1 MTPTTNRLLTLL
13 GIDVPVVQG
22 PMGGVSG
29 PALVSAVANAGGLGM
44 LPVWAESISSAV
56 TAIEKVKMATGRPFA
71 VNLRADLRQLDHISA
86 AIDSGVKIVHLFWG
100 DPGPSKSAI
109 GAGGGRMMVTV
120 GDREAARAALDAGAR
135 ALIAQGVEAGGHVL
149 GQTPLHDLLSD
160 VIDEADNVPV
170 IAAGG
175 CALAADARALVDRG
189 AAGVLLG
196 TRFVAS
202 AESDAHPAYKQAI
215 IDATGDATAMSKCFD
230 IGWPDA
236 PHRNLVNSTFRAW
249 DAAGRP
255 SPGNRPGEGD
265 TVLRTAS
272 GRELPRYAVTPPK
285 QGMTGDIEAAVMYA
299 GTGVDRI
306 ADCPSAAEIVQVFG
320 AAMMQES
327 LK

>member
-1 MTPTTNRLLTLL
+1 MSPTTNRLLTQL
-13 GIDVPVVQG
+13 GIDIPLVQG

-29 PALVSAVANAGGLGM
+29 PALVTTVANAGGLGI
-44 LPVWAESISSAV
+44 LPIWAESISSAV
-56 TAIEKVKMATGRPFA
+56 AAIEKVKTATARPFA
-71 VNLRADLRQLDHISA
+71 VNLRADLVQTEHISA
-86 AIDSGVKIVHLFWG
+86 AIDSGVDIIHLFWG
-100 DPGPSKSAI
+100 DPGPSRSAVD
-109 GAGGGRMMVTV
+109 AGSARMLVTV
-120 GDREAARAALDAGAR
+120 GDREAARAALDAGAC

-149 GQTPLHDLLSD
+149 GHTPLQELLDD
-160 VIDEADNVPV
+160 VIDEADDVPV

-175 CALAADARALVDRG
+175 CALAADARELLDRG

-196 TRFVAS
+196 TRFIAS
-202 AESDAHPAYKQAI
+202 AESDAHPTYKQAI
-215 IDATGDATAMSKCFD
+215 IEAAEDATAMSLCFD

-255 SPGNRPGEGD
+255 DPGHRPGEGD

-306 ADCPSAAEIVQVFG
+306 NNCPSAAEIVREFEE
-320 AAMMQES
+320 AMMKES
-327 LK
+327 S